1 MLQRGPTPD
10 RYWDRRRRRYTLV
23 HRLGIG
29 ILGLALVTVGCIAV
43 AANDRRDPSFLEAGA
58 R

>member
-1 MLQRGPTPD
+1 MLLRGPTPD
-10 RYWDRRRRRYTLV
+10 RYWDRRRRRYALV

-29 ILGLALVTVGCIAV
+29 ILGLALVTVGCIA
-43 AANDRRDPSFLEAGA
+43 ATASDRRDSSFLETGA